1 MYWEEFRSKPQ
12 LIFLILD
19 EPLAIGAE
27 VQAVSLPLYGSF
39 CQVKMRR
46 DCETSV
52 LLTLVSIAKW
62 SE

>member
-1 MYWEEFRSKPQ
+1 MYLEEFRSKPQ

-19 EPLAIGAE
+19 GALAMEAE
-27 VQAVSLPLYGSF
+27 VQAVSLPLYGGL
-39 CQVKMRR
+39 CQVEMRR

-62 SE
+62 PE